1 MYSFD
6 DTIDKVFKEQFDALN
21 KRGFSK
27 IMKTNVT
34 FPIIIILPK
43 RK

>member
-21 KRGFSK
+21 KSK
-27 IMKTNVT
+27 VFEDNEN
-34 FPIIIILPK
+34 
-43 RK
+43 